1 VSPAPR
7 EEPSHR
13 KARYWRVSR
22 RRSRLWLAIIGWT
35 VWAIIGLIVAVGA
48 GAYIYL
54 DNTLKAAA
62 PDTPE
67 ARAARRATS
76 PVLPGQPVNVLLIG
90 SDTRPAIGDKGRSD
104 TLILVRMDSKRGFIS
119 MLSFPRDLY
128 VQIPGYGMDKIN
140 AAYSLGVAK
149 TIETVQQLTH
159 EKVNEYVVVD
169 FTGFARL
176 VDQVGGVYLDV
187 DRKYFN
193 QNIGT
198 AATNYASI
206 NLDPGYQKLNGSDA
220 LSYVRYRHTDSDY
233 SRIARQQQFLSDLK
247 RQTKQIGNLTSITS
261 FRKIFKDD
269 VETSINS
276 VPRFLS
282 LLQLAL
288 TTPDNKIARIRIQ
301 GDANMTSA
309 GASIQTASESEISTK
324 VAEWKD
330 PSFEEGQSASK
341 PIDPSSVAVTVLN
354 GSGKVLAA
362 EGMAE
367 ALNTKRYA
375 TRVGGNAP
383 SFDYTSSVVYYA
395 PGFGEPAKKIRALLG
410 HSASTAPLERKA
422 AKGNEVV
429 VVAGSD
435 FNGELQPPP
444 PAVTRP
450 PASTIDTT
458 SLVAGMRSAQRTSGF
473 RVMVPMKVASGSRL
487 RILRQYRINA
497 GSGKGPP
504 AIKLVFET
512 GYHEYWGIE
521 MTTMKNPPIVG
532 GETGSYDSGG
542 RKYLTYYDGLNLQRL
557 AFRKGN
563 VTFWISNT
571 LQNDLSAKTIEEI
584 AKSMRPLNRAKLLKG
599 RTDTTI
605 PVEYQG
611 STP

>member
-1 VSPAPR
+1 M
-7 EEPSHR
+7 
-13 KARYWRVSR
+13 
-22 RRSRLWLAIIGWT
+22 WLAIIGWT
-35 VWAIIGLIVAVGA
+35 LWGLIGVVVAVAA
-48 GAYIYL
+48 GGYIYL
-54 DNTLKAAA
+54 DDTLEAAA
-62 PDTPE
+62 PNTPE

-90 SDTRPAIGDKGRSD
+90 SDSRPAEGDKGRSD

-140 AAYSLGVAK
+140 AAYSLGTAK
-149 TIETVQQLTH
+149 TIETVEELTG

-169 FTGFARL
+169 FTGFERL

-187 DRKYFN
+187 DRRYFN

-198 AATNYASI
+198 AETNFSSI
-206 NLDPGYQKLNGSDA
+206 DLDPGYQKLDGSDA
-220 LSYVRYRHTDSDY
+220 LAFVRYRHTDSDY
-233 SRIARQQQFLSDLK
+233 SRIARQQQFLSELK
-247 RQTKQIGNLTSITS
+247 RQTKRLGNLTSVTS

-269 VETSINS
+269 VEMSIDN

-282 LLQLAL
+282 LMELAL
-288 TTPDNKIARIRIQ
+288 TTDDDKIARIRIQ
-301 GDANMTSA
+301 GDADMTSA
-309 GASIQTASESEISTK
+309 GASIQTASETEIASK

-330 PSFEEGQSASK
+330 PDFEEGQSAAR
-341 PIDPSSVAVTVLN
+341 PIDPATVDVTVLN
-354 GSGKVLAA
+354 GSGRVLAA
-362 EGMAE
+362 EDMAE
-367 ALNTKRYA
+367 ALSTKRYA

-395 PGFGEPAKKIRALLG
+395 PGFREPAKKIRGVLG
-410 HSASTAPLERKA
+410 DSASTAPLDEKD

-435 FNGELQPPP
+435 FTGELEPPP
-444 PAVTRP
+444 PAETRP

-458 SLVAGMRSAQRTSGF
+458 SLVDGMRRAQRALGF

-487 RILRQYRINA
+487 RILRPYRINV
-497 GSGKGPP
+497 GEGNGGPP
-504 AIKLVFET
+504 AVKLVFET
-512 GYHEYWGIE
+512 SYHEYWGIE

-542 RKYLTYYDGLNLQRL
+542 RKYLTYYDGRNLQRL

-563 VTFWISNT
+563 VTFWVSNT

-584 AKSMRPLNRAKLLKG
+584 AKSMRPVKRAKLPKG
-599 RTDTTI
+599 RTDTPI
-605 PVEYQG
+605 DVEFEG